1 MLTLLSGVQ
10 LGHWDFFKSP
20 PGNSR
25 GFPGSAV
32 VKNSPASAGDSV
44 LILGLG
50 GSPGGG
56 GNGYP
61 HQHGLS
67 PWGCTES
74 DATETA
80 QAQLVPAAAVCSS
93 ASKLQPL
100 GSPGLLPLPHPDPKL
115 TGLSPSQAHS
125 PLPGV
130 VSTTI

>member
-1 MLTLLSGVQ
+1 MVTHTSM
-10 LGHWDFFKSP
+10 
-20 PGNSR
+20 
-25 GFPGSAV
+25 
-32 VKNSPASAGDSV
+32 
-44 LILGLG
+44 
-50 GSPGGG
+50 
-56 GNGYP
+56 GY
-61 HQHGLS
+61 S
-67 PWGCTES
+67 PWGRTES